1 MLASFHARVIEV
13 AIDCFEQFKTD
24 KHVLNWQL
32 VLNKANSTSITETD
46 SSGDDFNIMTVDF
59 ILSQMAEMRD
69 VVNYYYKYIA
79 NMIGEDLSTPS
90 KDSNSKPICTV
101 QEMSRWKELDALYV
115 AIEYGYLAYSIKNAL
130 RETSLIEVESG
141 SVYAPQAI
149 EDLFFI
155 LLRVA
160 ERSISTG
167 SEHSMMSICNIIIDY
182 LNPNNNMI
190 STNNNE
196 LSSIYLF
203 ITSRSIY
210 KGCSKNNRINTIIPS
225 RNNDVAKASSI
236 STSRETSESE
246 TPLEPSSISLD
257 NISTIF
263 AASGLVNNFFTT
275 LTNTIA
281 PLPEGDKTATNGNNY
296 DLSTPIAVLDTLLV
310 NLIDDGEDSNTQCAI
325 TNDVSLLLEDVCV
338 YLTTLSI
345 PPISICKIR
354 NAFTN
359 SNNNFPGN
367 KVFQL
372 ITSELNRCFV
382 TYVQKV
388 EEETKVFVDYYFTK
402 RLISECDDSFMHPN
416 VSYVITA
423 DIMERKTGENEFS
436 RIIKAA
442 FCSGGYAYDQI
453 RQRVSLL
460 AYGEILKHVAIL
472 LSNKVIDWILRTSF
486 NEWGAILIQ
495 KEFMNFYNAF
505 EEVCE
510 DSNHNN
516 NGRSIMMNYEK
527 LNWVIKILVL
537 NSPAEIQRYK
547 IPSYDG
553 YFHEVFVRDIM
564 SRRVDVSKDAIN
576 HVKLNIVS

>member
-1 MLASFHARVIEV
+1 M
-13 AIDCFEQFKTD
+13 DCFEQFKTD
-24 KHVLNWQL
+24 KHLLNWQL
-32 VLNKANSTSITETD
+32 VLNKANSTSLTESD

-59 ILSQMAEMRD
+59 LLSQMAEMRD
-69 VVNYYYKYIA
+69 VVNYYYKYIT
-79 NMIGEDLSTPS
+79 NMAGEELSL
-90 KDSNSKPICTV
+90 SNKEGNNKPICTM
-101 QEMSRWKELDALYV
+101 EELSRWKELDALYV
-115 AIEYGYLAYSIKNAL
+115 AIEYGYLAYSIKDAL
-130 RETSLIEVESG
+130 RETALIEVESG

-167 SEHSMMSICNIIIDY
+167 SEHSIMSICNIIVDY
-182 LNPNNNMI
+182 LNPDNNMI
-190 STNNNE
+190 PANNNE

-210 KGCSKNNRINTIIPS
+210 KGCSKNSRINTIIPS
-225 RNNDVAKASSI
+225 RSSEATAGNAPNSISI
-236 STSRETSESE
+236 STSRGTSDSE
-246 TPLEPSSISLD
+246 TQPDTPSISLD

-263 AASGLVNNFFTT
+263 KASGLVNNFLTS

-281 PLPEGDKTATNGNNY
+281 PLPETDSAATTTSVGGSSY

-310 NLIDDGEDSNTQCAI
+310 NLIDDREGSNAPCAI

-354 NAFTN
+354 NAFVN

-367 KVFQL
+367 KVFEL
-372 ITSELNRCFV
+372 ITSELNRCFEV
-382 TYVQKV
+382 YVRKV
-388 EEETKVFVDYYFTK
+388 EEETKVFVDYFFTR
-402 RLISECDDSFMHPN
+402 RLISECEASFMHSG

-423 DIMERKTGENEFS
+423 DVMERKTGENEFS
-436 RIIKAA
+436 RIIKVA

-460 AYGEILKHVAIL
+460 AYGEILKHVAVL
-472 LSNKVIDWILRTSF
+472 VSSKVINWILRTSF
-486 NEWGAILIQ
+486 NEWGAILLQ
-495 KEFMNFYNAF
+495 KEFMSFYTTF
-505 EEVCE
+505 EEICE
-510 DSNHNN
+510 DSSQNN
-516 NGRSIMMNYEK
+516 SGQTIMMNYEK
-527 LNWVIKILVL
+527 LNWVIKMLVL

-547 IPSYDG
+547 IPSYNG
-553 YFHEVFVRDIM
+553 YFHDVFVREIM

-576 HVKLNIVS
+576 NVKLNIVL